1 MYNERLEQLIKA
13 ALIDGEL
20 TEKERQILY
29 KNAQAEGI
37 DLDEFEMVL
46 NARLVELQRAVQAER
61 AELERQAPKSGKLGE
76 VRKCPAC
83 GAIVAVGN
91 AACAECGYAFTEECS
106 TNVVDKLYER
116 LSAIDDKYQKQSLS
130 SQFSRWLGGVDPRVA
145 KAKEKINAISVFNVP
160 NTRADLL
167 SLLTS
172 IETLADPKAPKSGIG
187 VGFDMEQ
194 LGWGYWLLY
203 SNCINKAKISF
214 ANDPSFA
221 PYFAKYEPMLAESK
235 KFRLSP
241 IAKLLLGIFLGSV
254 GFLVL
259 LVVLLSNL

>member
-1 MYNERLEQLIKA
+1 MYDERLEQLINA
-13 ALIDGEL
+13 ALIDGVL
-20 TEKERQILY
+20 TDKERQILY
-29 KNAQAEGI
+29 RNAEAQGI

-46 NARLVELQRAVQAER
+46 NARLVELQREAMKQPAH
-61 AELERQAPKSGKLGE
+61 KSEKLGE

-83 GAIVAVGN
+83 GAIVAIGN
-91 AACAECGYAFTEECS
+91 AACAECGYAFTEECGS
-106 TNVVDKLYER
+106 NVIDKLYER
-116 LSAIDDKYQKQSLS
+116 LSAIDDKYKEQSLS
-130 SQFSRWLGGVDPRVA
+130 NQLGRMFFGGVDPRMA

-172 IETLADPKAPKSGIG
+172 IETLADPKAPKSGVG

-214 ANDPSFA
+214 ANDPSFT
-221 PYFAKYEPMLAESK
+221 PYFQKYEPMLAESK

-241 IAKLLLGIFLGSV
+241 MMKLVLGIFFGSI
-254 GFLVL
+254 GLFVL
-259 LVVLLSNL
+259 LAVLLTNLD